1 LLSDGSRSGEK
12 GSKSVEESLNIK
24 SDVSKVLGLTSLDTA
39 LYCGRVERGGREIVL
54 AGLSLD
60 VGDVDSFGSGDV
72 DDLEGCE
79 DCLGCCKD
87 CLGCR
92 EGCLGCCEVVCSL
105 GG

>member
-39 LYCGRVERGGREIVL
+39 LQCGRVERGGREIVL

-60 VGDVDSFGSGDV
+60 VGDVDSLGSGDVDSLGSGDV

-79 DCLGCCKD
+79 DCLGCKD
-87 CLGCR
+87 CLGGR
-92 EGCLGCCEVVCSL
+92 EGCSL

>member
-1 LLSDGSRSGEK
+1 MLSDGSRSGEK

-60 VGDVDSFGSGDV
+60 VGDVDSLGSGDV

-79 DCLGCCKD
+79 DCLGCKD
-87 CLGCR
+87 CLGGR
-92 EGCLGCCEVVCSL
+92 EGCSL